1 MAAEQKQA
9 RVLTKSEQKQAIK
22 GTQKP
27 KKNIIKNYLESPF
40 ALEWPELTTVDE
52 EEITAL
58 VQKTCSGLRKLEC
71 KPPWKKVAKYKGAAR
86 KSFLKDFDKK
96 FQENLDLD
104 SIKQLNKRKEALS
117 HLIFGYNAVMRAL
130 EKDCVAGILVKKNVE
145 PVFVTK
151 TFLPG
156 CSKKCIPLV
165 PLNDLDMVLK
175 DKMTL
180 ALPHACMVL
189 GLKPSVKEESN
200 LFYPLFVK
208 MCEALKV
215 EEEEIDKDSEDELE
229 SSAVDDQEN
238 EIPEVL
244 FKLSETEISSYHL
257 KRNCN
262 KGKRAFIPGAKEMPV
277 KDSNLSADFVG
288 FKSLEGQHST
298 LRLRG
303 AESKKIDENASENAK
318 GAAAVDEHI
327 DFSSMILID
336 ASGDENQLTESFSVK
351 GTTFGAGK
359 LTNKNSHKAKR
370 KSKKHDHSPYVPA
383 KTKRL
388 KGNPNRK
395 ATVKQNLVLQ

>member
-1 MAAEQKQA
+1 MAGEQKQA
-9 RVLTKSEQKQAIK
+9 RILTKSEQKQAIK

-58 VQKTCSGLRKLEC
+58 VRKTCSGLRKLEC
-71 KPPWKKVAKYKGAAR
+71 KPPWKKVSKYKGAAR
-86 KSFLKDFDKK
+86 KSFLKDYNKK
-96 FQENLDLD
+96 FQENLDPD
-104 SIKQLNKRKEALS
+104 SIKQINERKEALS
-117 HLIFGYNAVMRAL
+117 HLILGYNAVMRAL

-151 TFLPG
+151 IFLPG
-156 CSKKCIPLV
+156 CAKKCIPLV

-175 DKMTL
+175 DKTTL

-208 MCEALKV
+208 MLEALNVV
-215 EEEEIDKDSEDELE
+215 EEMDEDSEDEVE
-229 SSAVDDQEN
+229 SSAVDQEN
-238 EIPEVL
+238 EIPKVS

-257 KRNCN
+257 KRNYS
-262 KGKRAFIPGAKEMPV
+262 KGKRAFIPGAQEMPV
-277 KDSNLSADFVG
+277 KDSDLSVDFLG
-288 FKSLEGQHST
+288 FKSLETQHST
-298 LRLRG
+298 LKLHD
-303 AESKKIDENASENAK
+303 AESKKIVASTSENPK
-318 GAAAVDEHI
+318 GAAAVDEKI
-327 DFSSMILID
+327 DFGSMILID
-336 ASGDENQLTESFSVK
+336 ASGDEKQLTESGSVK
-351 GTTFGAGK
+351 DTTSDVEK
-359 LTNKNSHKAKR
+359 LTTKNSHKAKR
-370 KSKKHDHSPYVPA
+370 KSKKSVHSPYVPA

-395 ATVKQNLVLQ
+395 AKSK